1 VALDTQ
7 DFVGAKVLDST
18 TAELSEI
25 CHGLRCLLTPK
36 AAPSRPAE
44 LCSDSELLIEW
55 VQGTASV
62 LPKETYEALVDSG
75 QALLKDVQQSGRG
88 TRVYVHV
95 KSWWVEIGMTLLMRL
110 HGVPCKVPESQRC
123 ATVRC
128 ASEPRKAVEHKQRCI
143 ASMRCISAHVLERRR
158 LGWMVMENE

>member
-1 VALDTQ
+1 MALDTQ

-18 TAELSEI
+18 TAELSAI
-25 CHGLRCLLTPK
+25 CHGLRCSLTPK

-44 LCSDSELLIEW
+44 LLIEW
-55 VQGTASV
+55 VQGTGSV

-95 KSWWVEIGMTLLMRL
+95 KSWYGSKL
-110 HGVPCKVPESQRC
+110 
-123 ATVRC
+123 A
-128 ASEPRKAVEHKQRCI
+128 
-143 ASMRCISAHVLERRR
+143 
-158 LGWMVMENE
+158 

>member
-18 TAELSEI
+18 TAELSAI
-25 CHGLRCLLTPK
+25 CHGLRCSLTPK

-55 VQGTASV
+55 VQGTASI

-95 KSWWVEIGMTLLMRL
+95 KSWMGQNWHDAADALARRAMQGAREPALRHRKMRL
-110 HGVPCKVPESQRC
+110 RTTQG
-123 ATVRC
+123 
-128 ASEPRKAVEHKQRCI
+128 
-143 ASMRCISAHVLERRR
+143 RRA
-158 LGWMVMENE
+158 

>member
-1 VALDTQ
+1 MALDTQ

-18 TAELSEI
+18 TAELSAI
-25 CHGLRCLLTPK
+25 CHGLRCSLTPK
-36 AAPSRPAE
+36 AAPSRPA
-44 LCSDSELLIEW
+44 ELLIEW

-95 KSWWVEIGMTLLMRL
+95 KSWYGSKL
-110 HGVPCKVPESQRC
+110 
-123 ATVRC
+123 A
-128 ASEPRKAVEHKQRCI
+128 
-143 ASMRCISAHVLERRR
+143 
-158 LGWMVMENE
+158 